1 MAQDSPSQPS
11 PKTVSR
17 SDCLSAIVFLVVLG
31 WTVSIAYTRHF
42 ITFAFTIDPTPRVRW
57 FSMVGGLVQIALL
70 ALPLL
75 PLSFLWPNR
84 RYRAIFQTW
93 GLAMGLVLLF
103 LPVHLPDP
111 IAAQTQAVLHIL
123 FSAIFCALI
132 LFLSRMRTRRQVTN
146 SASID
151 ESVDL
156 VTRDDYT
163 KEEIQLS
170 RRQRNA
176 NLWLFALLVAS
187 ISAYPWLAWGALGSF
202 LDTLLQL
209 TFTML
214 FGLAAALLLE
224 LFTFQPLRQNPGSPW
239 GDYFL
244 SALGAGTSLLVMTSA
259 TAFGF
264 SGIQI
269 QLMMIMPGLGWIL
282 SGLKPLEPRDR
293 SQKPG
298 WKSAMGG
305 ILPLAGLIGLV
316 AAAPM
321 TLIDPD
327 EMVLV
332 ASASAGEILGK
343 AYQAAVI
350 SSSVILAFGLLLFLT
365 LVYQRSRPQINFK
378 PSRRHSWTS
387 AFLTVSTLAA
397 LGIAVM
403 IYFTTGQPGF
413 YGERMFVILKDQA
426 DVSAAPEMTDYNARR
441 QYVYDTMTQHA
452 ETTQVDLRRW
462 LDRFGFSYTPYYLVN
477 ALEVNNNPLLRLF
490 LLAQPEV
497 DRIIE
502 SPHMRPLPA
511 QPPISTGWGE
521 APVESQ
527 WNLTMIGADRVWKEF
542 DVTGEGIVIG
552 QSDSGAQGDHPELVE
567 SYRGKN
573 GDYDYNWFDPWNG
586 TRAPIDI
593 LGHGTHTLGSILGK
607 STGVAPGA
615 TWYACVNLARNLGN
629 PAHYLDCM
637 QFMLAPFPLE
647 GDPFSA
653 GDPTRGAHVINN
665 SWGCPEIEGCDPGTF
680 LQAVRALRSAGV
692 FVITS
697 AGNDGPACDT
707 LNTPPPIYEEVF
719 SVGAIDRSGDLASFS
734 SIGPVTSDG
743 SGRVKPD
750 ILAPGVNVLSAY
762 PEGTYSRVSGTS
774 MAGPHVVGV
783 VALLWSANPDLIG
796 DIDLTEQI
804 IIQTAQSYTG
814 YIPDCPGANVIPS
827 TAFGYGIVDAYAA
840 VIMAL
845 GR

>member
-1 MAQDSPSQPS
+1 
-11 PKTVSR
+11 
-17 SDCLSAIVFLVVLG
+17 
-31 WTVSIAYTRHF
+31 
-42 ITFAFTIDPTPRVRW
+42 
-57 FSMVGGLVQIALL
+57 
-70 ALPLL
+70 
-75 PLSFLWPNR
+75 
-84 RYRAIFQTW
+84 
-93 GLAMGLVLLF
+93 
-103 LPVHLPDP
+103 
-111 IAAQTQAVLHIL
+111 
-123 FSAIFCALI
+123 
-132 LFLSRMRTRRQVTN
+132 
-146 SASID
+146 
-151 ESVDL
+151 
-156 VTRDDYT
+156 
-163 KEEIQLS
+163 
-170 RRQRNA
+170 
-176 NLWLFALLVAS
+176 
-187 ISAYPWLAWGALGSF
+187 
-202 LDTLLQL
+202 
-209 TFTML
+209 
-214 FGLAAALLLE
+214 
-224 LFTFQPLRQNPGSPW
+224 
-239 GDYFL
+239 
-244 SALGAGTSLLVMTSA
+244 
-259 TAFGF
+259 
-264 SGIQI
+264 
-269 QLMMIMPGLGWIL
+269 
-282 SGLKPLEPRDR
+282 
-293 SQKPG
+293 
-298 WKSAMGG
+298 
-305 ILPLAGLIGLV
+305 
-316 AAAPM
+316 
-321 TLIDPD
+321 
-327 EMVLV
+327 
-332 ASASAGEILGK
+332 
-343 AYQAAVI
+343 
-350 SSSVILAFGLLLFLT
+350 
-365 LVYQRSRPQINFK
+365 
-378 PSRRHSWTS
+378 
-387 AFLTVSTLAA
+387 
-397 LGIAVM
+397 
-403 IYFTTGQPGF
+403 
-413 YGERMFVILKDQA
+413 
-426 DVSAAPEMTDYNARR
+426 MTDYNARR
-441 QYVYDTMTQHA
+441 QHIYDTLTQHA

-511 QPPISTGWGE
+511 QPPFSTGWGE

-542 DVTGEGIVIG
+542 GVTGEGIVVG

-567 SYRGKN
+567 TYRGKN
-573 GDYDYNWFDPWNG
+573 GDHDYNWFDPWNG
-586 TRAPIDI
+586 TRSPIDI

-734 SIGPVTSDG
+734 SIGPVTDDG

-750 ILAPGVNVLSAY
+750 ILAPGENVLSAY

-783 VALLWSANPDLIG
+783 VALLWSANPDLVG

-814 YIPDCPGANVIPS
+814 YIPDCPGAHLIPS

-840 VIMAL
+840 VNMAL